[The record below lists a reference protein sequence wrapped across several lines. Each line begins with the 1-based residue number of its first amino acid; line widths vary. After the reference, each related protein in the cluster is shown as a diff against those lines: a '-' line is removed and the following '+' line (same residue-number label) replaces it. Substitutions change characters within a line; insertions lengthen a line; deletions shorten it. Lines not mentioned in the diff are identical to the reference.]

1 MGYSKLL
8 IKGEIEVVTGLH
20 IGGSSSYSAIGAVDS
35 PVVRDS
41 VTGNPIIPGS
51 SLKGKM
57 RALLQKTFGASASYN
72 GDHEK
77 VIRLFGSSG
86 GRKDESIV
94 PSRLKFSDCFM
105 NKDNVDKIKAANIRL
120 TEVKTENA
128 IDRKTAVANP
138 RQIERVIRGSVF
150 DFELF
155 YDVLEGHEDEVE
167 EDFSNIS
174 KAMRL
179 LENDYLGGHGSRGS
193 GRIKFNNLE
202 VINVYGDAPLVE
214 LEV

>member
-86 GRKDESIV
+86 GRKDEPIV
-94 PSRLKFSDCFM
+94 PSRLKYSDCFM

-202 VINVYGDAPLVE
+202 VISVYGDAPLVE